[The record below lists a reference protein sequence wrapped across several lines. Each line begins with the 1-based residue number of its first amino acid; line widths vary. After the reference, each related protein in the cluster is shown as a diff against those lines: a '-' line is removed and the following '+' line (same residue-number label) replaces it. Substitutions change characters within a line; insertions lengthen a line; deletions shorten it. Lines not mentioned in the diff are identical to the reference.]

1 MIVTTIFFTLMLLFL
16 FMWGVSA
23 SSSQNG
29 ATNAFIGLVITLL
42 MGSSHLLD
50 LLGFCPYVTKK
61 NGCLVPLLL
70 FGECVVCAPLTFIIF
85 GHICKVRERY
95 VFIGAAFR
103 CLSLVICFLSV
114 LSNNK
119 VAGCIGV
126 LVSGAVYMPTHVVE
140 MILCFKLSHWV
151 GASQR
156 GELLVYGVAMNV
168 AVGSYAM
175 LLFSSVFGFF
185 VGDLGR
191 ILYTLFDVL
200 WLFTLMSV
208 VLGFQMKSE
217 TSSYEIKMV
226 TLEKANSA
234 QKLFLRFIFHEVR
247 VPFHSL
253 LLGLEHLSSQDG
265 LHEFQPLL
273 ATLIQSAEMMHR
285 TINDVL
291 LLSRLEDKK
300 LELQTAP
307 FMLSDMVQAT
317 VRSFSPMVQSK
328 NIDLLVQLDPELPNA
343 LHGDQHRISQILA
356 NLLSNAIKFTKPGG
370 KVTVMM
376 DLLDHSKC
384 RCYFQMQVKDEGI
397 GMTPEDQKRLF
408 SPFSQIRPHETQ
420 EGRGSG
426 LGLSIVKH
434 IVELLGGELNV
445 ISTFGEGSTFQVTL
459 NLSIDSTLIA
469 KGDCAASVVS
479 QDGNDAASLGEK
491 QDEMILMPTLHTQI
505 TEKPI
510 TQFSREHS
518 CSKVLPALE
527 TQSTVRKC
535 NGRRAG
541 KYLFAEPSPEAKTR
555 ATLVVDDSETNRRLT
570 RMILEQ
576 QGYTVNEACNGVEA
590 VEMAKKRE
598 YFVIF
603 MDNQMPLMNGVEAT
617 RQITAISSCP
627 IIGLTGNS
635 LDEDVREFMNAGAR
649 QVLIKPCKRDKL
661 LSTLEALKDSASCAP
676 HYVPVTGHLQRHNKK
691 MGNEAAGACA

>member
-1 MIVTTIFFTLMLLFL
+1 
-16 FMWGVSA
+16 MWGVSA

-50 LLGFCPYVTKK
+50 LLGFCPYITKK
-61 NGCLVPLLL
+61 NGCLVPLLF

-103 CLSLVICFLSV
+103 CLSIVICFLSV

-126 LVSGAVYMPTHVVE
+126 FVSGAVYMPTHVVE
-140 MILCFKLSHWV
+140 MILCFKLNHWV

-156 GELLVYGVAMNV
+156 GELLVYGMAMNV

-185 VGDLGR
+185 VGDMGR
-191 ILYTLFDVL
+191 LLYSLFDVL

-307 FMLSDMVQAT
+307 FMLSDMVQTT

-328 NIDLLVQLDPELPNA
+328 NIDLLVQLDPELPKA

-370 KVTVMM
+370 KVAVMI
-376 DLLDHSKC
+376 DLLDRSKC
-384 RCYFQMQVKDEGI
+384 RCYFRMQVKDEGI

-445 ISTFGEGSTFQVTL
+445 ISTYGEGSTFQVTL

-469 KGDCAASVVS
+469 KGDCAASLVLQEEKS
-479 QDGNDAASLGEK
+479 LSDCCHDGPTRLASPSKDGNDAASLGEK
-491 QDEMILMPTLHTQI
+491 HDEMIPMPALYTQI

-510 TQFSREHS
+510 VQFSRERS
-518 CSKVLPALE
+518 RSKVFPALE
-527 TQSTVRKC
+527 IQSTVSKPS
-535 NGRRAG
+535 GRRAG
-541 KYLFAEPSPEAKTR
+541 KYLFSEPSQMAKTFT
-555 ATLVVDDSETNRRLT
+555 TLVVDDSETNRRLT

-576 QGYTVNEACNGVEA
+576 Q
-590 VEMAKKRE
+590 
-598 YFVIF
+598 
-603 MDNQMPLMNGVEAT
+603 NGVEAT
-617 RQITAISSCP
+617 RQIAAISSCP

-691 MGNEAAGACA
+691 IGNEGAGSCA